1 MNGISSKFLSLL
13 GLLFFTTLSACS
25 PAGSGGDGNA
35 VVGEPP
41 LAGAKIG
48 GSFALTNQDGGET
61 SDSDFAGQY
70 RIMYFGFSYCP
81 DICPTDLTNLMLG
94 LKAAEKND
102 PAIAQKVQPIFVSVD
117 PGRDTPAVVKQ
128 YVSSFHPRLIG
139 LTGTQ
144 EQIDSIAEKFLIIHE
159 KREVEGASEYLIDHS
174 RQAYL
179 MGPQGEPIALLS
191 FDGPPDQIADEI
203 AQWVS

>member
-1 MNGISSKFLSLL
+1 MNGISSKFISLL
-13 GLLFFTTLSACS
+13 GLLFFVTLGACGPVAPGESSA
-25 PAGSGGDGNA
+25 AGA
-35 VVGEPP
+35 EPP

-48 GSFALTNQDGGET
+48 GSFTLTNQDGGET
-61 SDSDFAGQY
+61 SDSDFAGKY

-94 LKAAEKND
+94 LKTAEKND
-102 PAIAQKVQPIFVSVD
+102 PGIADKVQPIFISVD
-117 PGRDTPAVVKQ
+117 PGRDTPEVLKQ
-128 YVSSFHPRLIG
+128 YVGSFHPRLVG

-144 EQIDSIAEKFLIIHE
+144 EQIDTVAKKYLIIHQ

-179 MGPQGEPIALLS
+179 MGPQGDPIALLS
-191 FDGPPDQIADEI
+191 FDGSPDQIADEI
-203 AQWVS
+203 AQWVT